1 MSEEVL
7 KPSRNALNNLAI
19 ILRTS
24 QIHDSDNVA
33 VINQMERFISLV
45 NTILEKEKIMQIDII
60 GEFFYINDSRVK
72 YTVEYLL
79 NFDFLMRE
87 LKKRDVGTIIFKNKL
102 NIDDI
107 KLFTRSF
114 ISAGFSQE
122 PFDVF
127 LNMISGLKN
136 IVIAR
141 LKRVQ
146 EDESTDMRKIVKK
159 TYFNAVS
166 FSKGV
171 MNRIRSN
178 EAVNVKKAKRIV
190 ESMVDLILEDEHLL
204 IGMTSIKDYDEYTY
218 HHSVNVSVLS
228 IAIGQRIGLNRRA
241 LNELG
246 LAALFHDTGKVYVP
260 HEILNKPTSFTDE
273 EWNIMKRHPEW
284 GVKSVLRLK
293 SFDPFLVRSAIVA
306 FEHHLNYD
314 YTGYPKVKNTGL
326 QDLYSR
332 IVTIADQYD
341 AMTSSRVYSRIPLP
355 PDKAL
360 SILIDRSGTQI
371 DPLLLKFFINI
382 VGVFPL
388 GSLVFLDTGELGI
401 VYQSNPIFVDR
412 PRVRVLI
419 DSTGTKRDYIVDLSE
434 KDSSGKFIRSIVKTL
449 DYNKY
454 KINLA
459 EYFM

>member
-1 MSEEVL
+1 MSEKLIKSSMDV
-7 KPSRNALNNLAI
+7 LNNLAI
-19 ILRTS
+19 MLRTS
-24 QIHDSDNVA
+24 QVHDPENVA
-33 VINQMERFISLV
+33 VINQMEKVISLI
-45 NTILEKEKIMQIDII
+45 NNILDEEKIIQIDIV

-87 LKKRDVGTIIFKNKL
+87 LKKRGVGTIIFKNKL
-102 NIDDI
+102 NIADI

-122 PFDVF
+122 PFDIF
-127 LNMISGLKN
+127 SKMLTGLKN
-136 IVIAR
+136 IIIAR
-141 LKRVQ
+141 LKRVK

-166 FSKGV
+166 FTKGV
-171 MNRIRSN
+171 MNRLKTN

-190 ESMVDLILEDEHLL
+190 ESMVDLILEEEQLL
-204 IGMTSIKDYDEYTY
+204 IGMTAIKDYDEYTY

-228 IAIGQRIGLNRRA
+228 IALGQRIGLNRKA

-246 LAALFHDTGKVYVP
+246 LASLFHDTGKVNVP
-260 HEILNKPTSFTDE
+260 HEILNKPTSFTEE
-273 EWNIMKRHPEW
+273 EWSIIKRHPEW
-284 GVKSVLRLK
+284 GVKALTRLK
-293 SFDPFLVRSAIVA
+293 SLDPILIRSAIVA

-314 YTGYPKVKNTGL
+314 YTGYPKVKKTGS

-360 SILIDRSGTQI
+360 SILIERSGKQI
-371 DPLLLKFFINI
+371 DPLLLKFFINM
-382 VGVFPL
+382 VGVFPI
-388 GSLVFLDTGELGI
+388 GSLVYLNTGELGI
-401 VYQSNPIFVDR
+401 VYQSNPLFVDR

-419 DSTGTKRDYIVDLSE
+419 DSRGLKTDYIVDLSE
-434 KDSSGKFIRSIVKTL
+434 KDESGRFIRSVMKTL